1 MIATLIGATIFAI
14 YAVGACSTIYVG
26 DSGELVTAVHLLGI
40 PHPTGYPLYVL
51 TGKLWTLALPYGSV
65 ALRMSLFSA
74 ACGAGAAALV
84 YRMCRRV
91 EMGGIAALFAAT
103 TLAFSPSFWSQ
114 ANIQRV
120 YTLGALF
127 VVLATLSAW
136 RWYEDRSTGALALTF
151 FLCGLGA
158 TNHTFMV
165 IYAVVFGGFA
175 IVTERVGIGLIR
187 RLLAAGGAFTLG
199 LLPYAYLPLRSRANP
214 RLDWGN
220 PETLDTFLGVILRR
234 DFWERAWFEGPSD
247 FFPIGLDYSRSLASE
262 LAWLGAVLAVVGVV
276 VGWRRGYP
284 VVLFVLVML
293 GNVGAMALHGS
304 RTDLFVW
311 HRYYIPS
318 YIMMALLAGVG
329 CDALVARAPRLLR
342 VVPLGIPLF
351 LLVTGWHA
359 HDRSRYR
366 VAEEFGEAVL
376 DALPPGAHL
385 VASDDNILFS
395 LLYMHLV
402 EQRRPDINLVPQG
415 IGAAELPALRFNP
428 DREPL
433 FFTHHPNWRIPSLDV
448 VPVGLLFRASR
459 TGAPAPP
466 VVRPDGLP
474 GADDPRVPKD
484 YLTQNL
490 IGQYHYMLGCTDE
503 RRDWPRARREFTAAT
518 TAAPHNDVL
527 FYNLGLIYRRNGLID
542 DAIAAF
548 ERAGAINP
556 RHLASHSKPR
566 AEDRLVELR
575 AERARLSDLAAE
587 LAGDGS
593 LHGID
598 PESAAYH
605 RGLAELLDRRGEDVA
620 ARGHQLRALEIE
632 AAGARGAP

>member
-1 MIATLIGATIFAI
+1 MIASLIGATIFAI
-14 YAVGACSTIYVG
+14 YAVGASPTIYVG

-51 TGKLWTLALPYGSV
+51 TGKLWTLMFPYGSV

-74 ACGAGAAALV
+74 ACGAATVAVV
-84 YRMCRRV
+84 YRVCRRA
-91 EMGGIAALFAAT
+91 EMRMIAALFAAT

-127 VVLATLSAW
+127 VVVATLSAW
-136 RWYEDRSTGALALTF
+136 RWHEDRSTRSLALTF
-151 FLCGLGA
+151 FVCGLGA

-165 IYAVVFGGFA
+165 IYAGAFAGFVIATGRFGLRG
-175 IVTERVGIGLIR
+175 
-187 RLLAAGGAFTLG
+187 LLAAGGAFALG
-199 LLPYAYLPLRSRANP
+199 LLPYAYLPVRSRANP

-220 PETLDTFLGVILRR
+220 PETLDAFLSVVVRR

-247 FFPIGLDYSRSLASE
+247 FLPIGLDYARSLAAE
-262 LAWLGAVLAVVGVV
+262 LAWLGMVLALVGVV

-284 VVLFVLVML
+284 VALFLGVML

-318 YIMMALLAGVG
+318 YVMMALLAGVG
-329 CDALVARAPRLLR
+329 CDAFVARVPRVLR

-351 LLVTGWHA
+351 LLITGWHA

-366 VAEEFGEAVL
+366 VAEGFGEAVL

-402 EQRRPDINLVPQG
+402 EKRRPDVNLVPQG
-415 IGAAELPALRFNP
+415 VGDAVLPALRFNP

-433 FFTHHPNWRIPSLDV
+433 FFTHHPNWSLPSLDL

-459 TGAPAPP
+459 AGAPAPP
-466 VVRPDGLP
+466 IVRPHGLP

-490 IGQYHYMLGCTDE
+490 IGQYHYMLGFTDE
-503 RRDWPRARREFTAAT
+503 RHDWPRARREFAAAIM
-518 TAAPHNDVL
+518 AAPHNDVL
-527 FYNLGLIYRRNGLID
+527 FYNLGLVYARNGLID
-542 DAIAAF
+542 DAIAAPASSTLAWASSSCGIAVDSWAAAPPSA
-548 ERAGAINP
+548 RPVRTPRTMKGVWIRMAAPRQDVDPKAWGAQ
-556 RHLASHSKPR
+556 HA
-566 AEDRLVELR
+566 
-575 AERARLSDLAAE
+575 
-587 LAGDGS
+587 
-593 LHGID
+593 
-598 PESAAYH
+598 
-605 RGLAELLDRRGEDVA
+605 RRGGEN
-620 ARGHQLRALEIE
+620 GRANDGNGENGKIE
-632 AAGARGAP
+632 R